1 MGYKLGYSNSDK
13 YVTCS
18 NGIYYFI
25 RRVPTDLSD
34 QYRSNKI
41 KLSLRTRNSSKANR
55 CARSITQRLDD
66 YWLGLRLQKLDIPAM
81 NLIRMDIN
89 DTDSGFRLSDALDLY
104 LKLKGIDKDKT
115 FIRTANRNTE
125 YVIQVLGNK
134 SVTAYSSSEAA
145 QFRDWLIS
153 KGMGKS
159 TVKRVFSSIRS
170 IINLAIKEHGL
181 DGNNGFLGTFI
192 PDGLRE
198 TTRKPIPVDVIRD
211 IQKTCNEM
219 DDDLRWLIALLSD
232 TGMRLGEAV
241 GLLKSDIILDTETP
255 HLNLIPHP
263 WRRLKTSGS
272 ERKIPLVGASLWSAK
287 RIKQSDPTNQFA
299 FPRYCNDQTHNS
311 NSASAALN
319 KWLRTHAPEGCVV
332 HSFRHSMRDRLRAV
346 DCPKE
351 IIDQIGGWSSSDVG
365 ESYGD
370 GFQLSNVRNWMNK
383 LCLSIS

>member
-1 MGYKLGYSNSDK
+1 MGYKLGYNNLDK

-25 RRVPTDLSD
+25 RRVPTDLGH

-41 KLSLRTRNSSKANR
+41 KISLRTRNPSKANR

-66 YWLGLRLQKLDIPAM
+66 YWLGLRLQKMDIPAI
-81 NLIRMDIN
+81 NLLRTGSNPSNN
-89 DTDSGFRLSDALDLY
+89 DYMLTDALDLY

-181 DGNNGFLGTFI
+181 EGSNGFLGTFI

-211 IQKTCNEM
+211 IQKTCKEI

-241 GLLKSDIILDTETP
+241 GLLKSDIILDTATP

-272 ERKIPLVGASLWSAK
+272 KRKIPLVGASLWSAR
-287 RIKQSDPTNQFA
+287 RIKQSNPTNQFA
-299 FPRYCNDQTHNS
+299 FPRYCNEQSHNS

-319 KWLRTHAPEGCVV
+319 KWLRSHAPEGCVV

-346 DCPKE
+346 ECPKE

-365 ESYGD
+365 ETYGE
-370 GFQLSNVRNWMNK
+370 GFPLTILTIWFSK
-383 LCLSIS
+383 SLEK